1 MGAKRD
7 RKRKKALQETKKI
20 EKRFEQR
27 ISTFLS
33 RKEKVTSTIVENIR
47 LFRMLVSRRRKGNVA
62 TIHRT
67 NRQKVPSTTRRQTTV
82 FRVYE
87 ANLDSRAGDGIQPN
101 RSERWIFSLGTD
113 YQDQPISPSA
123 RTSDSELYGG
133 KVRLNARSWPDLET
147 RYLAYLWTWSTCLIE
162 PLERETNGWIK
173 IPQEFYARNVLR
185 ISRRSHC

>member
-1 MGAKRD
+1 MKGSRE
-7 RKRKKALQETKKI
+7 RKKTLQGTKNV

-47 LFRMLVSRRRKGNVA
+47 LFRMLVSRRWKGNIA

-123 RTSDSELYGG
+123 RTSDSELYGA
-133 KVRLNARSWPDLET
+133 KVRLNARSWPDLQT

-162 PLERETNGWIK
+162 PLESETNGWIE
-173 IPQEFYARNVLR
+173 IPQEFFARNVLP